1 MAPCFLSSQTPS
13 ASCSSSS
20 LLFPLGLNPAWRLKS
35 WVCTTSTLAPSG
47 RLART
52 EPSWEA
58 GSVVSARIHSVST
71 LELSR
76 PGCPG
81 NKRAGGVCRCQA
93 LNTNLSASRKV
104 AWSSLLFCRSAT
116 PTAQGFL

>member
-1 MAPCFLSSQTPS
+1 M
-13 ASCSSSS
+13 
-20 LLFPLGLNPAWRLKS
+20 
-35 WVCTTSTLAPSG
+35 
-47 RLART
+47 
-52 EPSWEA
+52 
-58 GSVVSARIHSVST
+58 VSARIHSVST

-104 AWSSLLFCRSAT
+104 AWQSLLFLLPVSYTYSSGFPLEAS
-116 PTAQGFL
+116 PKASGDGTALVE